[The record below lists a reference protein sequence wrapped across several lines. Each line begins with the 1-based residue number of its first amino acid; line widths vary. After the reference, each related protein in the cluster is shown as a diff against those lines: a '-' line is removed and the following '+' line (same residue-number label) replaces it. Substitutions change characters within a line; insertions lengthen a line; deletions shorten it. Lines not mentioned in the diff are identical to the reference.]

1 LIYKNKFIK
10 TAVLFLCGGISSRL
24 KTNNVTHPK
33 VLIPIKNERCS
44 LDFCFD
50 LFKSSKD
57 CEFYI
62 NFSEEYD
69 LFNSYIEKKKGSFHN
84 INKIIEKKPS
94 GTVRPILKVLKEKDY
109 DQILVIN
116 GDTICKIKLNNFC
129 NFHILNKSNFTLVS
143 NYISDVSSSGLLEL
157 DNKKILSI
165 IEKSKMKIPG
175 WVNSG
180 IYLINKN
187 YFKYFKGCFDLS
199 YDFIPKILKNRK
211 KIFVYKT
218 HSKLIYAIDTKKML
232 QNTIDKIKFT

>member
-1 LIYKNKFIK
+1 MIYKNKFIK
-10 TAVLFLCGGISSRL
+10 KAVLFLCGGISSRL
-24 KTNNVTHPK
+24 KKNNVMHPK
-33 VLIPIKNERCS
+33 VLIPIKDDRCS

-50 LFKSSKD
+50 LFKSFKN

-62 NFSEEYD
+62 NYSEEYD
-69 LFNSYIEKKKGSFHN
+69 LFNNYIEKKKSSFNN

-94 GTVRPILKVLKEKDY
+94 GTVSPILKVLKEKDY

-116 GDTICKIKLNNFC
+116 GDTICKIKINIFY
-129 NFHILNKSNFTLVS
+129 NFHISNNSNFTLVS

-157 DNKKILSI
+157 DNKKLLSI

-187 YFKYFKGCFDLS
+187 YFKYLKGCFDLS
-199 YDFIPKILKNRK
+199 YDFIPKVLKNRN
-211 KIFVYKT
+211 KISVYKT
-218 HSKLIYAIDTKKML
+218 HGKLNYAIDTKKML
-232 QNTIDKIKFT
+232 QNTRNKI